1 MDVSTCSYWLSGKTD
16 LQLAGIANHV
26 SGFKGAAHRLRSKV
40 WRIDCSGAWYNAAS
54 AKRDRNL
61 THVGDIADGLDSNP
75 ANQTCMYAS
84 ISYDWHDAH
93 AWQFAKSYI
102 TFFSIIL
109 PFVDLA
115 PYPIV

>member
-1 MDVSTCSYWLSGKTD
+1 MVQVGVF
-16 LQLAGIANHV
+16 G
-26 SGFKGAAHRLRSKV
+26 
-40 WRIDCSGAWYNAAS
+40 AS

-84 ISYDWHDAH
+84 ISYDWHDAR
-93 AWQFAKSYI
+93 ALEFVKTYI
-102 TFFSIIL
+102 SFFSIIL

-115 PYPIV
+115 FYPIVKPA